1 MSSDG
6 EQPRA
11 DPTDE
16 ERAERVTDDVS
27 RWVGR
32 VVGRAREEAEDV
44 WAEAQALR
52 RQERPVM
59 RRSLAYGLA
68 GAIKAGE
75 RIRAVARGA
84 AEGARNAS
92 QPRDPSDGPEEPQQ
106 TLPSERD

>member
-1 MSSDG
+1 MSTDHDQQPTGAS
-6 EQPRA
+6 EQ
-11 DPTDE
+11 
-16 ERAERVTDDVS
+16 ERAEQVADHVS

-106 TLPSERD
+106 TLPPERD